1 MNINIEINPK
11 YIKPES
17 MLLNIIID
25 DIIKNKKL
33 NYAFSELNIPEL
45 KGSKIF
51 FIERFI
57 KKGIHYILKDET
69 GIIMPIADY
78 SILKNNISFNVTE
91 TFKNALLEENRF
103 KDLDLKYVLKFEENF
118 TKYFYYNF
126 IMNTEK
132 EKNLI
137 IPMEELRNLLNLKE
151 YERFYDFEINIL
163 KKLKKDIEL
172 RSNYLLEYN
181 KIKSGEFKNNKV
193 TAIEF
198 SIYNKISKEKNE
210 KVNELMGIIAADIK
224 DFKYVYE
231 ILYKALNYVS
241 FEELKTSLKLILKNI
256 SANSSID
263 EELNIFINNKYKLKT
278 YKKIYEFNDNCKNP
292 LKLQNFIYKKL
303 TGITELKLFK
313 DGITSTEFLKKLY
326 FAKDGEQLFF
336 EGDDIIISIKYSK
349 KRDSLIEIFQKSSK

>member
-17 MLLNIIID
+17 ILLNKIIN

-45 KGSKIF
+45 KGSRIF

-57 KKGIHYILKDET
+57 KKGIHYILGDET
-69 GIIMPIADY
+69 GIIMPIAGY
-78 SILKNNISFNVTE
+78 SILKNNISFFITE
-91 TFKNALLEENRF
+91 IFKNALLEEKF
-103 KDLDLKYVLKFEENF
+103 KDLDLKCVLKFEENF

-137 IPMEELRNLLNLKE
+137 IPIEELRNLLNLKE

-163 KKLKKDIEL
+163 KKLKKDIDL
-172 RSNYLLEYN
+172 KSNYILEYE

-198 SIYNKISKEKNE
+198 SIYNKSSKIKNE
-210 KVNELMGIIAADIK
+210 QVNKLMTLIASQVK
-224 DFKYVYE
+224 DFKYTYDM
-231 ILYKALNYVS
+231 LYRALSYVS
-241 FEELKTSLKLILKNI
+241 FEELKLSLKLILKNI
-256 SANSSID
+256 SSEDNID
-263 EELNIFINNKYKLKT
+263 EEIEKFIDNKFKLNKYE
-278 YKKIYEFNDNCKNP
+278 KIYEFHENFKNP
-292 LKLQNFIYKKL
+292 LKMQNFIYKKL
-303 TGITELKLFK
+303 SGVLDLKFLR
-313 DGITSTEFLKKLY
+313 DNLTSTEFLKKIY
-326 FAKDGEQLFF
+326 FAKDGEELLF
-336 EGDDIIISIKYSK
+336 EGKNIIVSIKYFKNTES
-349 KRDSLIEIFQKSSK
+349 SIEVFQKK

>member
-1 MNINIEINPK
+1 
-11 YIKPES
+11 
-17 MLLNIIID
+17 
-25 DIIKNKKL
+25 
-33 NYAFSELNIPEL
+33 
-45 KGSKIF
+45 
-51 FIERFI
+51 
-57 KKGIHYILKDET
+57 
-69 GIIMPIADY
+69 
-78 SILKNNISFNVTE
+78 
-91 TFKNALLEENRF
+91 
-103 KDLDLKYVLKFEENF
+103 
-118 TKYFYYNF
+118 
-126 IMNTEK
+126 
-132 EKNLI
+132 
-137 IPMEELRNLLNLKE
+137 
-151 YERFYDFEINIL
+151 
-163 KKLKKDIEL
+163 
-172 RSNYLLEYN
+172 
-181 KIKSGEFKNNKV
+181 
-193 TAIEF
+193 
-198 SIYNKISKEKNE
+198 
-210 KVNELMGIIAADIK
+210 MGIIAADIK

-241 FEELKTSLKLILKNI
+241 FEDLKTSLKLILKNI